1 MMRNALI
8 LFSFVFSTVLTAQN
22 QRFLY
27 EYKFVKDSTEKSKS
41 ETEIMALDITKIG
54 SKFHSLKKSI
64 ADSIH
69 LSRVQKEATDFSGID
84 WGLVPDVVEKTYPD
98 FKIEFFTIFEMDK
111 YKVTDKRKLEWKI
124 LPDKEKVGE
133 MNTQKAS
140 VNFAGRTWTA
150 WFATDIPI
158 QDGPY
163 KFHGLPGLI
172 IKLEDKTQSHS
183 FVLKEIKKLPGD
195 YQWVSDNKKKSFNA
209 TIALDEIKYKKQFVD
224 FRNNPAKGLRQIVSS
239 NEKIRIIDETG
250 KPLDIE
256 KLIKDKER
264 AAKENNARDNNV
276 LELEL
281 LQ

>member
-1 MMRNALI
+1 MKTLLI
-8 LFSFVFSTVLTAQN
+8 TFLSFFSLQFTAQN

-41 ETEIMALDITKIG
+41 ETELMVLDATKTG
-54 SKFHSLKKSI
+54 SKFYSLKKSI

-69 LSRVQKEATDFSGID
+69 QDRLKKNARDFSGLD
-84 WGLVPDVVEKTYPD
+84 YGLVHYVVEKTYPD
-98 FKIEFFTIFEMDK
+98 FQIEFFNVFEMDK
-111 YKVTDKRKLEWKI
+111 YKVTEKRKLAWKI
-124 LPDKEKVGE
+124 LPDKEKIGE
-133 MNTQKAS
+133 LNTQKAF
-140 VNFAGRTWTA
+140 VNFAGRIWTA
-150 WFATDIPI
+150 WFATDVPI

-183 FVLKEIKKLPGD
+183 FVLKEIKKLPVD
-195 YQWVSDNKKKSFNA
+195 YQWESDNKIKSFNA
-209 TIALDEIKYKKQFVD
+209 TIALDEIKYKKQFLD
-224 FRNNPAKGLRQIVSS
+224 SRNNPAKSLRQIVSS
-239 NEKIRIIDETG
+239 NQKINIIDESG

-276 LELEL
+276 LELDL
-281 LQ
+281 LK

>member
-1 MMRNALI
+1 MKRIVIGI
-8 LFSFVFSTVLTAQN
+8 LSFLSIVTYAQN
-22 QRFLY
+22 QRFIY

-41 ETEIMALDITKIG
+41 ETELMVLDATKIG
-54 SKFHSLKKSI
+54 SKFYSLKKSI

-69 LSRVQKEATDFSGID
+69 QDRLKKQAKDFSGTD

-98 FKIEFFTIFEMDK
+98 FKIEFFNMLEMDK
-111 YKVTDKRKLEWKI
+111 YKVTDKRKLDWKI

-133 MNTQKAS
+133 LSTQKAS
-140 VNFAGRTWTA
+140 VSFAGRTWIA

-172 IKLEDKTQSHS
+172 VKLEDKTQSHS
-183 FVLKEIKKLPGD
+183 FVLKEIKKLPLD
-195 YQWVSDNKKKSFNA
+195 YQWESDNNIKSFNA
-209 TIALDEIKYKKQFVD
+209 TIPLDEIKYKKQFVD
-224 FRNNPAKGLRQIVSS
+224 FRNNPAKGLRQMVSS
-239 NEKIRIIDETG
+239 NQKMRIIDLSG

-264 AAKENNARDNNV
+264 TAKENNARDNNV

>member
-1 MMRNALI
+1 MKVLFIAI
-8 LFSFVFSTVLTAQN
+8 LSFLSIYLTAQN
-22 QRFLY
+22 QRFIY

-41 ETEIMALDITKIG
+41 ETELMVLDATKIG
-54 SKFHSLKKSI
+54 SKFYSLKKST

-69 LSRVQKEATDFSGID
+69 QDRLQKQAKDFSGTD
-84 WGLVPDVVEKTYPD
+84 WGLVPYVVEKTYPD
-98 FKIEFFTIFEMDK
+98 FKIEFFNMLEMDK
-111 YKVTDKRKLEWKI
+111 YKVTDKRKLDWKI
-124 LPDKEKVGE
+124 LPDKEKMGE
-133 MNTQKAS
+133 FNTQKAS

-150 WFATDIPI
+150 RFATDIPI

-172 IKLEDKTQSHS
+172 VKLEDKTHSHS
-183 FVLKEIKKLPGD
+183 FVLKEIKKLPLD
-195 YQWVSDNKKKSFNA
+195 YQWESDNNIKSFNA
-209 TIALDEIKYKKQFVD
+209 TIPLDEIKYKKQFID

-239 NEKIRIIDETG
+239 NQKMRIIDVTG

-264 AAKENNARDNNV
+264 ESKENNARDNNV
-276 LELEL
+276 LELDL

>member
-1 MMRNALI
+1 MKVLFITI
-8 LFSFVFSTVLTAQN
+8 LSFLSIHLTAQN
-22 QRFLY
+22 QLFIY
-27 EYKFVKDSTEKSKS
+27 EYRFVKDSTEKSKS
-41 ETEIMALDITKIG
+41 ETELMVLDATKIG
-54 SKFHSLKKSI
+54 SKFYSLKKSI

-69 LSRVQKEATDFSGID
+69 QDRLQKQAKDFSGTD
-84 WGLVPDVVEKTYPD
+84 WGLVLDVVEKTYPD
-98 FKIEFFTIFEMDK
+98 FKIEFFNMLEMDK

-133 MNTQKAS
+133 LNTQKAS

-172 IKLEDKTQSHS
+172 VKLEDKTQSHS
-183 FVLKEIKKLPGD
+183 FVLKEIKKLPED
-195 YQWVSDNKKKSFNA
+195 YQWESENKIKSFNA
-209 TIALDEIKYKKQFVD
+209 TIPLDEIKYKKQFLD
-224 FRNNPAKGLRQIVSS
+224 FRNNPAKGLRQMVSS
-239 NEKIRIIDETG
+239 NQKMRIIDVTG

-264 AAKENNARDNNV
+264 SAKENNAKDNNV
-276 LELEL
+276 LDLEFL
-281 LQ
+281 K

>member
-1 MMRNALI
+1 MKRMIIGML
-8 LFSFVFSTVLTAQN
+8 SFLSIITYAQN
-22 QRFLY
+22 QRFIY

-41 ETEIMALDITKIG
+41 ETELMVLDATKIG
-54 SKFHSLKKSI
+54 SKFYSLKKSI

-69 LSRVQKEATDFSGID
+69 QDRLQKKVKDFSGTD

-98 FKIEFFTIFEMDK
+98 FKIEFFNMLEMDK
-111 YKVTDKRKLEWKI
+111 YKVTDKRKLDWKI
-124 LPDKEKVGE
+124 LPNKEKIGE
-133 MNTQKAS
+133 LSAQKAS

-172 IKLEDKTQSHS
+172 VKLEDKTQSHS
-183 FVLKEIKKLPGD
+183 FVLKEIKKLPAD
-195 YQWVSDNKKKSFNA
+195 YQWKSDNDIKSLNA
-209 TIALDEIKYKKQFVD
+209 TIPLDEIKYKKQFID
-224 FRNNPAKGLRQIVSS
+224 FRNNPAKSLRQIVSS
-239 NEKIRIIDETG
+239 NQKINIIDMTG

-281 LQ
+281 LK

>member
-1 MMRNALI
+1 MKRIVIGI
-8 LFSFVFSTVLTAQN
+8 LLFLSITIYAQN
-22 QRFLY
+22 QRFIY

-41 ETEIMALDITKIG
+41 ETEIMALDATKIG
-54 SKFHSLKKSI
+54 SKFYSLKKSI

-69 LSRVQKEATDFSGID
+69 QDRLRKEAKDFSGID
-84 WGLVPDVVEKTYPD
+84 YGLVPDVVEKTYPD
-98 FKIEFFTIFEMDK
+98 FKIEFFNMLEMDK
-111 YKVTDKRKLEWKI
+111 YKVTDNRKLAWKI
-124 LPDKEKVGE
+124 LPDKEKIGE
-133 MNTQKAS
+133 LNTQKAS
-140 VNFAGRTWTA
+140 VSFAGRTWTA

-172 IKLEDKTQSHS
+172 VKLEDKTQSHS

-195 YQWVSDNKKKSFNA
+195 YQWESDNNKKSFNA
-209 TIALDEIKYKKQFVD
+209 TVTLDEKKYKKQFVD
-224 FRNNPAKGLRQIVSS
+224 FRNNPAKSLKQIVSS
-239 NEKIRIIDETG
+239 NQKIRLIDETG

>member
-1 MMRNALI
+1 MKVLFITI
-8 LFSFVFSTVLTAQN
+8 LSFLSIHLTAQN
-22 QRFLY
+22 QRFIY
-27 EYKFVKDSTEKSKS
+27 EYRFVKDSIEKSKS
-41 ETEIMALDITKIG
+41 ETELMVLDATKIG
-54 SKFHSLKKSI
+54 SKFYSLKKSV

-69 LSRVQKEATDFSGID
+69 LDRLQKQAKDFSGID
-84 WGLVPDVVEKTYPD
+84 YGLVPDVVEKNYPD
-98 FKIEFFTIFEMDK
+98 FKIEFFNMLEMDK
-111 YKVTDKRKLEWKI
+111 YKVTDNRKLAWKI
-124 LPDKEKVGE
+124 LPDKEKIGE
-133 MNTQKAS
+133 LNTQKAS

-172 IKLEDKTQSHS
+172 VKLEDKTQSHS

-195 YQWVSDNKKKSFNA
+195 YQWESDNNKKSFNA
-209 TIALDEIKYKKQFVD
+209 TITLDEKKYKKQFVD
-224 FRNNPAKGLRQIVSS
+224 FRNNPAKSLRQIVSS
-239 NEKIRIIDETG
+239 NQKIRLIDETG

>member
-1 MMRNALI
+1 MKVLFITI
-8 LFSFVFSTVLTAQN
+8 LSFLSIHLTAQN
-22 QRFLY
+22 QRFIY
-27 EYKFVKDSTEKSKS
+27 EYRFVKDSIEKSKS
-41 ETEIMALDITKIG
+41 ETELMVLDATKIG
-54 SKFHSLKKSI
+54 SKFYSLKKRV

-69 LSRVQKEATDFSGID
+69 LDRLQKQAKDFSGTD
-84 WGLVPDVVEKTYPD
+84 WGLVPYVVEKTYPD
-98 FKIEFFTIFEMDK
+98 FKIEFFNMLEMDK
-111 YKVTDKRKLEWKI
+111 YKVTDNRKLAWKI
-124 LPDKEKVGE
+124 LPDKEKIGE
-133 MNTQKAS
+133 LNTQKAS

-172 IKLEDKTQSHS
+172 VKLEDKTQSHS
-183 FVLKEIKKLPGD
+183 FVLKEIKKLAGD
-195 YQWVSDNKKKSFNA
+195 YQWESDNNKKSFNA
-209 TIALDEIKYKKQFVD
+209 TITLDEKKYKKQFLD

-239 NEKIRIIDETG
+239 NQKINIIDMTG

-276 LELEL
+276 LELDL

>member
-1 MMRNALI
+1 MKKIVIGI
-8 LFSFVFSTVLTAQN
+8 LLFLSFTIYAQN
-22 QRFLY
+22 QRFIY

-41 ETEIMALDITKIG
+41 ETELMVLDATKIG
-54 SKFHSLKKSI
+54 SKFYSLKKSI

-69 LSRVQKEATDFSGID
+69 LDRLQKEVKDFSGID

-98 FKIEFFTIFEMDK
+98 FKIEFFNMLEMDK
-111 YKVTDKRKLEWKI
+111 YKVTDKRRLDWKI
-124 LPDKEKVGE
+124 LPIKEKIGE
-133 MNTQKAS
+133 LNTQKAS
-140 VNFAGRTWTA
+140 VSFAGRTWTA

-183 FVLKEIKKLPGD
+183 FVLKEIKKLPAD
-195 YQWVSDNKKKSFNA
+195 YQWESENNIKSFNA
-209 TIALDEIKYKKQFVD
+209 TIPLDEIKYKKQFLD
-224 FRNNPAKGLRQIVSS
+224 FRNNPAKGLRQMVSS
-239 NEKIRIIDETG
+239 NQKTRIIDVTG

-264 AAKENNARDNNV
+264 TAKENNARDNNV

>member
-1 MMRNALI
+1 MRKALI
-8 LFSFVFSTVLTAQN
+8 LFSFVFSTVLIAQN
-22 QRFLY
+22 QRFIY

-41 ETEIMALDITKIG
+41 ETEIMALDATKIG
-54 SKFHSLKKSI
+54 SKFYSLKKSI

-69 LSRVQKEATDFSGID
+69 LNRVQKEAKDFSGID

-111 YKVTDKRKLEWKI
+111 YKVTDRRKLDWKI

-133 MNTQKAS
+133 LNTQKAS

-183 FVLKEIKKLPGD
+183 FVLREIKKLPAN
-195 YQWVSDNKKKSFNA
+195 YQWESDNKKKSFNA
-209 TIALDEIKYKKQFVD
+209 TIPLDEIKYKKQFVD
-224 FRNNPAKGLRQIVSS
+224 FRNNPAKSLRQIVSS
-239 NEKIRIIDETG
+239 NQKIRIIDETG

>member
-1 MMRNALI
+1 MKVSFIAV
-8 LFSFVFSTVLTAQN
+8 FSFLSIYLNAQS
-22 QRFLY
+22 QRFIY

-41 ETEIMALDITKIG
+41 ETELMVLDATKTG
-54 SKFHSLKKSI
+54 SKFYSLKKSI

-69 LSRVQKEATDFSGID
+69 LDRVQKGEKDFSGID
-84 WGLVPDVVEKTYPD
+84 YGLVLYVVEKTYPD
-98 FKIEFFTIFEMDK
+98 FKIEFFNMLEMDK
-111 YKVTDKRKLEWKI
+111 YKVTDRRKLDWKI
-124 LPDKEKVGE
+124 LPDKEKMGE
-133 MNTQKAS
+133 FNTQKAS

-172 IKLEDKTQSHS
+172 VKLEDKTQSHS
-183 FVLKEIKKLPGD
+183 FVLKEIKKLAGD
-195 YQWVSDNKKKSFNA
+195 YQWESDNKIKSFNA
-209 TIALDEIKYKKQFVD
+209 TVPLDEIKYKKQFID
-224 FRNNPAKGLRQIVSS
+224 LRNNPAKSLRQIVSS
-239 NEKIRIIDETG
+239 NQKINIIDETG

-276 LELEL
+276 LELDL

>member
-1 MMRNALI
+1 MRNALI

-22 QRFLY
+22 RRFLY

-41 ETEIMALDITKIG
+41 ETEIMALDVTKIG

-133 MNTQKAS
+133 LNTQKAS

-195 YQWVSDNKKKSFNA
+195 YQWESDNKKKSFNA